1 MARTKNF
8 DREVKLLAAMELFWH
23 KGFADMLV
31 ADLVSHLG
39 INRFILYNAYI
50 PKPLED
56 ADSEVSPDARA
67 RRNMMRMVIPFSNVT
82 TQC

>member
-1 MARTKNF
+1 
-8 DREVKLLAAMELFWH
+8 LLPSKVRVPLVYI
-23 KGFADMLV
+23 FADLRR
-31 ADLVSHLG
+31 H
-39 INRFILYNAYI
+39 I

-56 ADSEVSPDARA
+56 ADSEVSPDAGT